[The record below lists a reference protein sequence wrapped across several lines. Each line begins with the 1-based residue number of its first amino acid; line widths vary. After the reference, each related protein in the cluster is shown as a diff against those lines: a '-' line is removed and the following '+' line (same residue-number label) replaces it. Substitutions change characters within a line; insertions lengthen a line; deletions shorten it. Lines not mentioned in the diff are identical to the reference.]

1 MGSAMLYPLYAQVLL
16 TFAVML
22 WTFYTRVRAL
32 RQRELNYGYLRLM
45 QGAAPEVVQK
55 ATRQFANLF
64 EMPVLFFTLCLLCV
78 VKGFEDNLQVILAWV
93 YVLLRCVQA
102 LIHLSYNH
110 VLHRVIAFSLSN
122 IVLLILWLRA
132 AATL

>member
-1 MGSAMLYPLYAQVLL
+1 MLYTLYAQVLL
-16 TFAVML
+16 TVAVML

-64 EMPVLFFTLCLLCV
+64 EMPVLFYALCLLCV
-78 VKGFEDNLQVILAWV
+78 VKGFEDKLQVILAWA

-110 VLHRVIAFSLSN
+110 VLHRVVAFALGNS
-122 IVLLILWLRA
+122 VLLVLWLRA
-132 AATL
+132 MAQL

>member
-1 MGSAMLYPLYAQVLL
+1 MLYPLYAHVLL

-64 EMPVLFFTLCLLCV
+64 EMPVLFYALCLLCV
-78 VKGFEDNLQVILAWV
+78 VKGFEDKLQVILAWA

-110 VLHRVIAFSLSN
+110 VLHRVVAFALGNS
-122 IVLLILWLRA
+122 VLLVLWLRVMA
-132 AATL
+132 QL